1 MQALPI
7 DIWSDV
13 ACPWCWVGKRHLEG
27 ALERFE
33 HPAKVTWRAF
43 ELDPSAPKQVE
54 GEVDYLGR
62 LARKYGT
69 SRAQAQAMVD
79 RMVQTGTRS
88 GLDFRFDRAQ
98 PSNTFD
104 AHRLLHWAGEHQKQ
118 HALKERLF
126 LAYMHEG
133 KRVADHDVLVTLAE
147 EVGLDAEKAQAVLSS
162 DGFAAEVRGEQEAA
176 RDIGVSGVPFFV
188 IGNRYA
194 IPGAQPSEV
203 ILEALNKAWNEQGQ
217 RIELARVAEAPQGV
231 VCGPD
236 GCWLPG
242 AAPGS

>member
-1 MQALPI
+1 MKALAI

-13 ACPWCWVGKRHLEG
+13 ACPWCWVGKRHLEA

-33 HPAKVTWRAF
+33 HPAKITWRAF
-43 ELDPSAPKQVE
+43 ELDRSAPRQVE
-54 GEVDYLGR
+54 GEVDYVGR
-62 LARKYGT
+62 LARKYGAG
-69 SRAQAQAMVD
+69 RAQAQAMID
-79 RMVQTGTRS
+79 RMTQTGARS

-104 AHRLLHWAGEHQKQ
+104 AHRLLHWAAHQGKQ

-133 KRVADHDVLVTLAE
+133 RRIADHDELVELAE
-147 EVGLDAEKAQAVLSS
+147 DVGLDPERAQAVLAS
-162 DGFAAEVRGEQEAA
+162 DEFGADVRADQETAFE
-176 RDIGVSGVPFFV
+176 IGASGVPFFV

-194 IPGAQPSEV
+194 IPGAVPTDV
-203 ILEALNKAWNEQGQ
+203 LLDALNKAWSEQGQ
-217 RIELARVAEAPQGV
+217 RIDIDEVASAPAGA

-236 GCWLPG
+236 GCWLPD
-242 AAPGS
+242 AAR